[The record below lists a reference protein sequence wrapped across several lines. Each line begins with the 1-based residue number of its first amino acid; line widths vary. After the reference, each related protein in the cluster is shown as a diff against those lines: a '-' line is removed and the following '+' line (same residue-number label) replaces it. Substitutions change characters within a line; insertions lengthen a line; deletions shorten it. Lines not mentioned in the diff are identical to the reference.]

1 MLQIIYQILSSI
13 FAKRAPA
20 YLENRLELGK
30 EDALRFTERY
40 GIPSQP
46 RPPGFLLW
54 IHAASVGE
62 SRSALAFIHAIS
74 ERRVDWHI
82 LVTTG
87 TLSSARIILKEIPDN
102 TIHQY
107 YPLDV
112 KAWVCDFLNHWQP
125 DMVLWVEQE
134 IWPNMLHEIHQRQ
147 IPAILAN
154 GRLTE
159 KSLKRWLW
167 IKPFAR
173 NLLAPFRYIYAQSI
187 LDGNRYEQL
196 SGRSIKTQGNLKY
209 AAAPLPYPPL
219 TLDRL
224 KKEIGD
230 RPIWLAASTH
240 LGEEFVIA
248 EAHKLILTQ
257 HPDALLIIVPRH
269 PDRGDQITQDL
280 NDTLLNVSRRSYNE
294 PIRAD
299 TQVYLADTFSEL
311 GLFYRLSRIAFIG
324 GSLMP
329 IGGHN
334 LIEAAQLECAVLYG
348 PHMHNFQEVRDLFE
362 ENNLSLTCTT
372 AQELSISVLSYMDN
386 PDRLEDITQSA
397 LGIMEK
403 QGAVLQD
410 LIQDVEQIAD
420 EQLMQ
425 TSHG

>member
-1 MLQIIYQILSSI
+1 
-13 FAKRAPA
+13 
-20 YLENRLELGK
+20 
-30 EDALRFTERY
+30 
-40 GIPSQP
+40 
-46 RPPGFLLW
+46 
-54 IHAASVGE
+54 
-62 SRSALAFIHAIS
+62 
-74 ERRVDWHI
+74 
-82 LVTTG
+82 
-87 TLSSARIILKEIPDN
+87 
-102 TIHQY
+102 HQY

-112 KAWVCDFLNHWQP
+112 RAWVSDFLNHWQP

-167 IKPFAR
+167 IKSFAR
-173 NLLAPFRYIYAQSI
+173 NLLAPFRYIYAQSV

-294 PIRAD
+294 PVRAD

-397 LGIMEK
+397 LGMMEK

-420 EQLMQ
+420 QQLMQ